1 MLGRTVMF
9 RFNVGPI
16 PVQVHGSHLLF
27 SALLGWSWR
36 PPSEGAWPANVLAD
50 PSLPGQ
56 GAAMAGW
63 LLLFV
68 AMAFVSILAHE
79 MGHALVSVAF
89 GYRPTVELVALGGV
103 TRPNAN
109 ETIPWFKE
117 VTLTLAGPGMGLL
130 LSLLSV
136 VGLHLVPGG
145 TTLSLVLHQ
154 MAWMN
159 GVWSVFNLLPIAP
172 LDGGQVATAV
182 LIRVFGRVGF
192 LFAQVLTLVL
202 AAGVG
207 LLAARTGGALTLMLV
222 VMVGIRAV
230 QMISAYQRGE
240 MPALEPSHPSE
251 VVFREAVARFQ
262 AGKLDEARGLGE
274 QALGLEMTP
283 SLRGRYQHLL
293 GWVAVKEGEG
303 RRALDHFSQVGGGAS
318 VEPQALAAA
327 FSLVGDE
334 ARALPLWAQAAEVTG
349 DATVR
354 HEYAGALL
362 RAGRLDEA
370 RALPGV
376 ELGAAWG
383 CAERLLF
390 LRGDFTAA
398 AGAGEAAFR
407 EHPTAPGAYDVAC
420 AWARAGREEDALGWL
435 ERASELGFRDVHYA
449 ETDEDL
455 EALHG
460 QPGFAAWLARLRE
473 SAAR

>member
-1 MLGRTVMF
+1 MF
-9 RFNVGPI
+9 RFNVGSI

-36 PPSEGAWPANVLAD
+36 PPPHGAWPASALAD

-56 GAAMAGW
+56 GAAMAAWVG
-63 LLLFV
+63 LFV

-79 MGHALVSVAF
+79 LGHAFVSLAF
-89 GYRPTVELVALGGV
+89 GYRPTVDLVALGGL

-130 LSLLSV
+130 LCLLALIGV
-136 VGLHLVPGG
+136 HLVPGG
-145 TTLSLVLHQ
+145 TTAALVLNQ
-154 MAWMN
+154 LAQMN

-202 AAGVG
+202 AVALG
-207 LLAARTGGALTLMLV
+207 LFALRTGGMLTLLLV

-230 QMISAYQRGE
+230 QMVGAYQRGE

-251 VVFREAVARFQ
+251 VAFREAVSLFQ
-262 AGKLDEARGLGE
+262 AGRLDEAQRMGE
-274 QALGLEMTP
+274 RALALEMTP
-283 SLRGRYQHLL
+283 SLRGRFQHLL
-293 GWVAVKEGEG
+293 GWAAVKLGQG
-303 RRALDHFSQVGGGAS
+303 RRALDHFSQVGAGAT

-334 ARALPLWAQAAEVTG
+334 GRALPLWAQAAEETG
-349 DATVR
+349 DATVL

-362 RAGRLDEA
+362 RAGREAEA

-376 ELGAAWG
+376 DAGAAWA

-390 LRGDFTAA
+390 LRGDFAGAA
-398 AGAGEAAFR
+398 TAGEAAFR
-407 EHPTAPGAYDVAC
+407 ERATAQAAYDVAC
-420 AWARAGREEDALGWL
+420 AWARAGHVEAALGWL
-435 ERASELGFRDVHYA
+435 ERAAPLGFRDVHYA

-455 EALHG
+455 RPLHG
-460 QPGFAAWLARLRE
+460 HPSFRAWLDGLQESGAR
-473 SAAR
+473 